1 MLSYC
6 IVDYITEYLG
16 YKASEAAPILPAF
29 LYLLHR
35 KFMHCHKMQNSVAL

>member
-16 YKASEAAPILPAF
+16 YKASEAAPILLAL
-29 LYLLHR
+29 LYPLHR
-35 KFMHCHKMQNSVAL
+35 KFMH